1 MSIVRVSIALVS
13 AGAADVG
20 AVMEERMKKKVEKE
34 KTYQVLLNYLSTQPD
49 IKLIKCRSSL
59 HIFLLITFY
68 PFLCLI
74 HYCIFFFFNT
84 MTYNLNKIS

>member
-1 MSIVRVSIALVS
+1 MSIVRASIALVS

-59 HIFLLITFY
+59 TYAPYFPSDNFLPIPLSHSLLY
-68 PFLCLI
+68 
-74 HYCIFFFFNT
+74 IFFLQ
-84 MTYNLNKIS
+84 YDDI

>member
-1 MSIVRVSIALVS
+1 MSIVRASIALVNKCWDGQILYNLIPLHSIVS

-49 IKLIKCRSSL
+49 AW
-59 HIFLLITFY
+59 
-68 PFLCLI
+68 
-74 HYCIFFFFNT
+74 
-84 MTYNLNKIS
+84 